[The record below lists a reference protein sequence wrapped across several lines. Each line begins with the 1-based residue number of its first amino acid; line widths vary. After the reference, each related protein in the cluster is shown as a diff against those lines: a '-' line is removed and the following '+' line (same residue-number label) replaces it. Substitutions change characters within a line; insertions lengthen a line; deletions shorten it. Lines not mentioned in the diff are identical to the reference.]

1 VVPEPDIN
9 RSLKTCLLVL
19 MTACMLQT
27 GCMTRPAQNDPQS
40 GGSSLGYLAKSDIDT
55 VSDLHARESLAL
67 VRELAEKLYRRNPS
81 HCKHTG
87 RTIEEC
93 LARISNHND
102 RLPELGGKRS
112 IDALQLT
119 FEDSYHGDRVLA
131 FIVGMQ
137 TMMLASYNNKT
148 DFYLMDELDPQKLYN
163 SARNVEIAVWRLSNK
178 HDQNGQLYL
187 LSNSR
192 QDEVPNLS
200 YERLFGKLIANQDM
214 MSRIIAEKF
223 DRRVK
228 NIIQSLATAVFLP
241 I

>member
-1 VVPEPDIN
+1 
-9 RSLKTCLLVL
+9 
-19 MTACMLQT
+19 MAACMLPA
-27 GCMTRPAQNDPQS
+27 GCMTRPANNGTQS
-40 GGSSLGYLAKSDIDT
+40 GESSLDYLAKSDIDT
-55 VSDLHARESLAL
+55 VSDLHVRENLAL
-67 VRELAEKLYRRNPS
+67 VRELAKKLYRRNPS

-93 LARISNHND
+93 LARIFNSTD

-112 IDALQLT
+112 IDALRLT
-119 FEDSYHGDRVLA
+119 FDDDYRGDRVLA
-131 FIVGMQ
+131 FIVGMR
-137 TMMLASYNNKT
+137 TMILASYNNKT
-148 DFYLMDELDPQKLYN
+148 AFYLMDDLDPQKLYN
-163 SARNVEIAVWRLSNK
+163 SARNIEIAVWRLSNK
-178 HDQNGQLYL
+178 HGKNGQLYL

-192 QDEVPNLS
+192 PGEVPNLS

-214 MSRIIAEKF
+214 MSRIIAGKF

>member
-1 VVPEPDIN
+1 
-9 RSLKTCLLVL
+9 
-19 MTACMLQT
+19 MLQA
-27 GCMTRPAQNDPQS
+27 GCMTRTSQNEQQS
-40 GGSSLGYLAKSDIDT
+40 GESSLGYLAKSDIDT
-55 VSDLHARESLAL
+55 VSDLHVRESLVL

-81 HCKHTG
+81 HCKRTG

-93 LARISNHND
+93 LARIFGNSD

-112 IDALQLT
+112 IDALRLT
-119 FEDSYHGDRVLA
+119 FDDGYRGDRVLA

-148 DFYLMDELDPQKLYN
+148 AFYLMDELDPQKLYN
-163 SARNVEIAVWRLSNK
+163 SARNIEIAIWRLSNK
-178 HDQNGQLYL
+178 HDQNGHLYL

-192 QDEVPNLS
+192 AGEVPNLS